1 MNALFLCMLW
11 IVSAAEDDCGNGFIL
26 PADRELGI
34 CQPCTDCAEMDVN
47 KFVGYPCSLSTDTV
61 CCPRPNMTVEG
72 NKCLERE
79 TSSTIPYSLV

>member
-11 IVSAAEDDCGNGFIL
+11 IVSAAQDDCKGK
-26 PADRELGI
+26 ADRKLGI

-47 KFVGYPCSLSTDTV
+47 KFVGKPCGPSADTV

-72 NKCLERE
+72 NECHERDNL
-79 TSSTIPYSLV
+79 TTISYSTV